1 VTEPPAPALPELDL
15 AAVVAWLPAP
25 PGSRPVLVAVDGPS
39 SSGKSSFSERLA
51 AALPRAAVVH
61 TDDLAWHHG
70 VLSWDGLLVA
80 HVLPPVRAGRAVR
93 YRPPAWEERGR
104 PGAVEVPAGLTHL
117 LVEGVGVS
125 RASLHDEF
133 DVAFWVR
140 TPRATRQARDEV
152 RLAAGEMSPAGYAG
166 WMAEEEAHFAADRPW
181 ERADAVVDGTPELP
195 HDPATELVV
204 AAHPV

>member
-1 VTEPPAPALPELDL
+1 MTEPPAVAFVELDL
-15 AAVVAWLPAP
+15 ADLVAWLPP
-25 PGSRPVLVAVDGPS
+25 PLGSRPVLVAVNGPS

-93 YRPPAWEERGR
+93 YRPPAWEQRDR

-117 LVEGVGVS
+117 LVEGVGVG

-133 DVAFWVR
+133 DVRLWVQ
-140 TPRATRQARDEV
+140 TPRAVRQARDEV
-152 RLAAGEMSPAGYAG
+152 RVAAGEISPAGYAG
-166 WMAEEEAHFAADRPW
+166 WMAEEEAHLESDRPW
-181 ERADAVVDGTPELP
+181 ERADAVVDGTYGAGSGRVRAVLRPS
-195 HDPATELVV
+195 A
-204 AAHPV
+204 

>member
-1 VTEPPAPALPELDL
+1 MTEPPAVALTELDL
-15 AAVVAWLPAP
+15 ADLAAWLPAP
-25 PGSRPVLVAVDGPS
+25 GGSRPVLVAVNGPS
-39 SSGKSSFSERLA
+39 SSGKTSFSARLA

-104 PGAVEVPAGLTHL
+104 PGAVEVPGGLTHL
-117 LVEGVGVS
+117 LVEGVGVG

-133 DVAFWVR
+133 DVRLWVQ
-140 TPRATRQARDEV
+140 TPPGTRQARDAV
-152 RLAAGEMSPAGYAG
+152 RVGAGEMSPAGYAG
-166 WMAEEEAHFAADRPW
+166 WMAEEDANFSADRPW
-181 ERADAVVDGTPELP
+181 ERADAVVDGSYGAGTGR
-195 HDPATELVV
+195 VR
-204 AAHPV
+204 AALRPSG